1 MSTLHSVSPPQDS
14 RTALWVLCMSAFLV
28 PFMGSALNLALP
40 DISED
45 FSLKAVTLT
54 WMATAY
60 MLSTAIF
67 QIPFARLGDL
77 IGRKKVYIWGI
88 VGFSACSFLS
98 GLAVSGLMLILCRFL
113 TGVCSAMMFG
123 TNLAILSSLFPSEQ
137 RGKALGINTSVVYA
151 SLAIGPLLGGVLTH
165 YSGWRSIFFV
175 SGAVGFV
182 VAGFARLFLKGEWT
196 ESKGEKFDFIGS
208 SIYGIALTGVI
219 LGCTQLPKM
228 SGYALVFLGILAFM
242 LFSYY
247 EQKCLFPVFNVK
259 LFSRNRVFALSS
271 LSALINYASTSAII
285 FMLSLYLQYLRGYNA
300 QQAGFIIISQASLM
314 AIFALLSGR
323 LSDRFA
329 PASIATAGMGMIV
342 VGLIGLIFLTQSS
355 SIYFIIGILFLLG
368 IGFGLFS
375 SPNTNVI
382 MSSVE
387 KRYYGQASAV
397 TGTMRQT
404 GQALSMGIAGM
415 AIALNMG
422 NQKLIPEVYPQFLSS
437 MKITF
442 VIFAG
447 LCMVGVF
454 ASSYRGGMPPRPKT
468 C

>member
-1 MSTLHSVSPPQDS
+1 MNLNS
-14 RTALWVLCMSAFLV
+14 RKALWALCMSAFLV

-40 DISED
+40 EISET

-77 IGRKKVYIWGI
+77 AGRKKVYIGGI
-88 VGFSACSFLS
+88 LGFAVCSLLS
-98 GLAVSGLMLILCRFL
+98 GLATSGEVLILCRFL
-113 TGVCSAMMFG
+113 TGLCSAMMFG
-123 TNLAILSSLFPSEQ
+123 TNLAILSSHFPPEQ
-137 RGKALGINTSVVYA
+137 RGVALGINTAVVYA
-151 SLAIGPLLGGVLTH
+151 SLAAGPLLGGLLTH
-165 YSGWRSIFFV
+165 YFGWRSLFFIT
-175 SGAVGFV
+175 GAVGFL
-182 VAGFARLFLKGEWT
+182 VAGMARLFIKGEWI
-196 ESKGEKFDFIGS
+196 ESKGEKFDFIGAI
-208 SIYGIALTGVI
+208 IYGVALTGVI

-228 SGYALVFLGILAFM
+228 YGFALVMVGILAFVA
-242 LFSYY
+242 FSIY
-247 EQKCLFPVFNVK
+247 EQKCAFPLFNVK

-300 QQAGFIIISQASLM
+300 QHTGFILISQASVM

-323 LSDRFA
+323 LSNRYA
-329 PASIATAGMGMIV
+329 PAWLATTGMGVIV
-342 VGLIGLIFLTQSS
+342 VGLVGLIFLTQYSS
-355 SIYFIIGILFLLG
+355 VSYVVGILFLLG

-422 NQKLIPEVYPQFLSS
+422 NQKLTPDLYPQFLSS
-437 MKITF
+437 MQVTF
-442 VIFAG
+442 IIFAL
-447 LCMVGVF
+447 LCVAGVF
-454 ASSYRGGMPPRPKT
+454 ASSKRS
-468 C
+468 